1 MFVPRKEWVPKNKF
15 CRNSKLDS
23 SEFGMLVQYYF
34 REVIFG
40 EPRDVYYSDFIVTCH
55 FNDNFN
61 FIPNKNYDDSQRI
74 KYMFTSFVNCID
86 KENYRALRK
95 SLEFKKKP
103 ISKESFNN
111 YFNRIGQCIWERFIV
126 GLHPSF
132 QEEDVFDDLMD
143 FIYQKIDKISSYRE
157 LFFNFLSGYPL
168 YLNEKKIIRSLMFHL
183 LENRS
188 KVTRGFSK
196 DTFYLEFSRVYFIC
210 EVIEKYKVN
219 RQSLDSVKEVGK
231 MDEIVFK
238 ATIFLLSKLVENP
251 M

>member
-1 MFVPRKEWVPKNKF
+1 MPRNRWVPKNKF
-15 CRNSKLDS
+15 CRKSKLDS

-34 REVIFG
+34 REVLFS
-40 EPRDVYYSDFIVTCH
+40 EPRDVCYYDYIMTCH
-55 FNDNFN
+55 FNDTVK
-61 FIPNKNYDDSQRI
+61 FIPNKGYDDSLRI
-74 KYMFTSFVNCID
+74 KHISTSFVNCID
-86 KENYRALRK
+86 KENYK
-95 SLEFKKKP
+95 SLRETLDFKNKP

-111 YFNRIGQCIWERFIV
+111 YFNRMGQCIWERFIV

-157 LFFNFLSGYPL
+157 FFFDFLNGYPL
-168 YLNEKKIIRSLMFHL
+168 YLNEKDLMRSLMFHL
-183 LENRS
+183 LEKRS

-210 EVIEKYKVN
+210 EVIEKYKVKW
-219 RQSLDSVKEVGK
+219 QSLDSVEEVEK
-231 MDEIVFK
+231 MDEIVFT
-238 ATIFLLSKLVENP
+238 ATIFFLSKLIENP